1 MEIRALM
8 RKDVVTVSESDGLA
22 LALQLMA
29 WNGIRHLPVE
39 RGGRVVGMLSA
50 GDLVARLS
58 GPDRLRVDGTV
69 RQAMSEPVQV
79 VPPTMEIED
88 VAAIM
93 VRDRIDAL
101 PVVETGE
108 LRGIVTS
115 TDLLGHLAQCEVS
128 PYSSREPTVG
138 TLMIRRV
145 DAVFADHPLA
155 DAAARM
161 AQRGVRH
168 LPVIDGLRRV
178 TGILSERDVRQVT
191 GRRLLEL
198 TTDEERSRAVAR
210 LRVSDAMTP
219 DPRTIDEDAPLSD
232 AVRALVED
240 RIGALPVIDA
250 EERLCGILSY
260 VDLVRYLGA
269 RLGEDTAIAARSAH
283 R

>member
-1 MEIRALM
+1 MEIRELM

-22 LALQLMA
+22 LALQLMV

-39 RGGRVVGMLSA
+39 RDGRIVGMLSA
-50 GDLVARLS
+50 TDLMSRLS
-58 GPDRLRVDGTV
+58 GPDRVKVEGTV
-69 RQAMSEPVQV
+69 RQAMSDPVHV
-79 VPPTMEIED
+79 VPPTMDVAD

-101 PVVETGE
+101 PVVEAGA

-115 TDLLGHLAQCEVS
+115 TDLLGHLAQCEVP
-128 PYSSREPTVG
+128 PYPDVEPTVG
-138 TLMIRRV
+138 SLMIRRV
-145 DAVFADHPLA
+145 EAVFEDLPLI

-168 LPVIDGLRRV
+168 LPVIDGLNRV
-178 TGILSERDVRQVT
+178 RGILSEQDVRQVT

-198 TTDEERSRAVAR
+198 GADDEGSRAVAR
-210 LRVSDAMTP
+210 LKVGDAMTAE
-219 DPRTIDEDAPLSD
+219 PRTIDQRAPLSD

-240 RIGALPVIDA
+240 RIGALPVVD
-250 EERLCGILSY
+250 EEDRLCGVLSY

-269 RLGEDTAIAARSAH
+269 RLGVDAASPTRSAH